1 MGDGWEPEKVE
12 ILLEASRDGE
22 AGGWVRRCGLLR
34 MSCPLIRNPT
44 RENILDDVDTR
55 ENPF

>member
-22 AGGWVRRCGLLR
+22 AGGGGHGA
-34 MSCPLIRNPT
+34 
-44 RENILDDVDTR
+44 
-55 ENPF
+55 